1 MNVIL
6 TFEEIYQNYVRGK
19 EDLSEIK
26 PRMIMFLPDM
36 EERVVYGWKGVV
48 KQFVMYCTEG
58 FLNSKKGKFK
68 EFLHSRDVV
77 LDNLRYSAGDM
88 VSCVSISSTDI
99 KTKTDYYIHVLH
111 GKRLLL
117 AFTYQA
123 MSHCNMQA
131 KHTLI
136 TCELM
141 NRNDV
146 DDGLQRLNEKEQE
159 QVCKEQELDY
169 RAQELAHRE
178 QELNYKVQEQVC
190 KEQELDYRAQELV
203 HREQE
208 LNYKVQEQVRKEQEL
223 DYKEALL
230 KTREEALEKN
240 KSELDKRK
248 EKLDN
253 IDKAQNARQ
262 KELNNI
268 EKAQSVERKNNYE
281 NAKYND
287 ERQLL
292 LGDESKK
299 LSAR

>member
-1 MNVIL
+1 MYIRVMCLMAYGACFDVEWRESMNVIL

-169 RAQELAHRE
+169 RAQEL
-178 QELNYKVQEQVC
+178 
-190 KEQELDYRAQELV
+190 V